1 MPETHTLENDFLKIT
16 VSENGAE
23 LQSVFNKT
31 NGIEYLWQGSKE
43 LWGRRAPVLF
53 PIVGRLYNDTY
64 LHKDKTYSL
73 SQHGFARD
81 QVFDL
86 LMSGEKQLTFLLT
99 ESPESLQ
106 KYPFPF
112 NLYIGYSLEGKKLK
126 VTYEVQNT
134 GDDDMYFS
142 IGGHPGFNVPLSTNE
157 KYEDYILEFEKEA
170 YDIFPLKGN
179 FQSGTQYKL
188 SLKDKKLPLD
198 TTLFQ
203 NDALIFK
210 NADISKIYLWDKSRT
225 KGIGFETDMTY
236 FGIWSPKNTTKFLCL
251 EPWAGVA
258 DSEKST
264 ELKDKEGINRL
275 SKGQIFNSN
284 YTIEVL

>member
-1 MPETHTLENDFLKIT
+1 MPETHTLENDFLKVV

-23 LQSVFNKT
+23 LQSIFNKP
-31 NGIEYLWQGSKE
+31 NSCEYLWQGSKE

-64 LHKDKTYSL
+64 LHEGKSYTL
-73 SQHGFARD
+73 PQHGFARD

-86 LMSGEKQLTFLLT
+86 LISGEKQLTFLLT
-99 ESPESLQ
+99 ESSETLN

-112 NLYIGYSLEGKKLK
+112 NLYIGYSLEGRKLK
-126 VTYEVQNT
+126 VVYEVQNT
-134 GDDDMYFS
+134 GDKDMYFS
-142 IGGHPGFNVPLSTNE
+142 IGGHPGFNAPLTSAEN
-157 KYEDYILEFEKEA
+157 YEDYVLEFVNDS
-170 YDIFPLKGN
+170 YNIFPLKGN

-188 SLKDKKLPLD
+188 SLKDKKLTLD
-198 TTLFQ
+198 TSLFQ

-210 NADISKIYLWDKSRT
+210 NSEIKKVNLWDKSMT
-225 KGIGFETDMTY
+225 KGVVFETDMPY

-258 DSEKST
+258 DFEKTT
-264 ELKDKEGINRL
+264 ELRDKEGINAL
-275 SKGQIFNSN
+275 SKGQIFNSS